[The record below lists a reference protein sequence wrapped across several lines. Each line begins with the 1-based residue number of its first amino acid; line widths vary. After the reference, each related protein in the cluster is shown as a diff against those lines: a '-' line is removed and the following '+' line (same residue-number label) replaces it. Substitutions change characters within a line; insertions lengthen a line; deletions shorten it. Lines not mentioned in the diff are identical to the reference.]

1 MSTLF
6 TRHAVAYM
14 DDGTS
19 NTIPATTADV
29 CQWAAERGLA
39 LVPVEPTKAMSAAGM
54 QVLQEYN
61 SWATGVYKAM
71 IAEAMRAQQ

>member
-14 DDGTS
+14 DDGTN

-54 QVLQEYN
+54 SVLQEYN
-61 SWATGVYKAM
+61 SWASGVYKAM
-71 IAEAMRAQQ
+71 VSEAMRAQQ